1 MKLIKCNKL
10 LPTRFHLKFTLKTL
24 TKRNVWVKS
33 WYFDLSA
40 NMATPAVFIVEQY
53 SHFSC
58 ICWKG
63 SYLSHTRLN
72 IVIKYK
78 YKRILVQVI
87 KSSGLRV
94 FRSSN
99 APWEHGIARRGAARR
114 WWGLQDPVL
123 ILLRWWRA
131 WQKTSASSVP
141 IGTQIWGR
149 KEALAT
155 GNLRPGCCYF
165 CFFFFTRSASPL
177 K

>member
-1 MKLIKCNKL
+1 MGKELILWFISKYGNSCRL
-10 LPTRFHLKFTLKTL
+10 YRRAIL
-24 TKRNVWVKS
+24 TSPGFR
-33 WYFDLSA
+33 
-40 NMATPAVFIVEQY
+40 
-53 SHFSC
+53 
-58 ICWKG
+58 WKG
-63 SYLSHTRLN
+63 SYLSHKRLN

-99 APWEHGIARRGAARR
+99 APWDHGAARR
-114 WWGLQDPVL
+114 WCGLQDPVL
-123 ILLRWWRA
+123 ILLRWWRT
-131 WQKTSASSVP
+131 WQKTPASSVP

-165 CFFFFTRSASPL
+165 CSFFFTRSASPL

>member
-1 MKLIKCNKL
+1 
-10 LPTRFHLKFTLKTL
+10 
-24 TKRNVWVKS
+24 
-33 WYFDLSA
+33 
-40 NMATPAVFIVEQY
+40 MATPAIFIVEQY

-58 ICWKG
+58 FCWKR
-63 SYLSHTRLN
+63 SYLSHKRLN

-78 YKRILVQVI
+78 YKGIPVQVI

-99 APWEHGIARRGAARR
+99 APEEHGVARR
-114 WWGLQDPVL
+114 WCGLQDPVL

-131 WQKTSASSVP
+131 WQKTPASSVP

-177 K
+177 KYNPLILSRRLEQVVKRITCQMYYFWIGFDKYQLPFNVNLISLF